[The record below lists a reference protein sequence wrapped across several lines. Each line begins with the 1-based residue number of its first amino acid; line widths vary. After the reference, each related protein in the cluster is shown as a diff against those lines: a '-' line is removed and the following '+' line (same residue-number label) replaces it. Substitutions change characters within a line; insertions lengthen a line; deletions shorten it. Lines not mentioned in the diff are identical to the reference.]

1 MRTGSSVSK
10 SELRRRK
17 GVSQIES
24 RRKSILDTSE
34 RLFLARGLEHT
45 TMADIARAEGIT
57 TVTLYRYFPSRDP
70 ISFEIA
76 VRKLREIAASPSVRV
91 RRLTRASIRQIALGL
106 IDRFSELR
114 DAYRYMGMF
123 DHLYGD
129 RYPDEKLAAWYKGI
143 VLSLEWGGVA
153 LNDASAPAKQRQQAV
168 VLLNAVICFL
178 ERMAARGDLLSEEQ
192 GIPLDKQLEHFRH
205 IVASY
210 LKRIV

>member
-1 MRTGSSVSK
+1 MRTRPSVSK

-17 GVSQIES
+17 GVSQIET

-76 VRKLREIAASPSVRV
+76 IRKLQEIAASPRV
-91 RRLTRASIRQIALGL
+91 TAGRSGMPAFRQIALGL
-106 IDRFSELR
+106 IDGFAPLR
-114 DAYRYMGMF
+114 DAYRYLGMF

-129 RYPDEKLAAWYKGI
+129 RYPNEALATWYKDR
-143 VLSLEWGGVA
+143 VLALAWGGVP
-153 LNDASAPAKQRQQAV
+153 LRGDGLTPGRRERIV
-168 VLLNAVICFL
+168 VLLNTILGFL
-178 ERMAARGDLLSEEQ
+178 EKMAARGELLSKEQ
-192 GIPLDKQLEHFRH
+192 GISLDAQLRHFREM
-205 IVASY
+205 IAVY
-210 LKRIV
+210 LDRLE